1 VLVTLERPHGQLLG
15 SLERGLQ
22 MSVNHQWIVYCIRV
36 NKQFFP
42 PSRLLSLLTCLV
54 CAHIAWWPVWG
65 SPTSPSPDNMLLSP
79 LSLAFT
85 FILYS
90 AILFSWAVPLDDDS
104 GILYRF
110 SPVSEN
116 EIEELL
122 SWAKVR
128 LGYRRAREKS
138 TRVSCRRLF
147 PAPCY
152 R

>member
-36 NKQFFP
+36 NKHFFP
-42 PSRLLSLLTCLV
+42 PCLDCFAFSLASSALISPGCQY
-54 CAHIAWWPVWG
+54 WG

-116 EIEELL
+116 EIEELI

-128 LGYRRAREKS
+128 ASGYRSRPGKNRPCS
-138 TRVSCRRLF
+138 SLF
-147 PAPCY
+147 VLAA
-152 R
+152 